1 MMGFKFDVA
10 EFGAQMV
17 GDRNLEEA
25 LGYLTDKDENDKYV
39 HEFVPFK
46 QDGLCFLCQEPDYQ
60 HIIEDETPFDQ

>member
-46 QDGLCFLCQEPDYQ
+46 
-60 HIIEDETPFDQ
+60 